1 MHALEEVT
9 ADAAVFRAAVAARRA
24 YKPLYVKLKLIF
36 GCNLRCAMC
45 NHWRTTREEPLSRER
60 LSRLIDELAALGCL
74 KLHLTGGEPLLRSHV
89 PELIEQATALG
100 IRINMTTNGTLVDK
114 ARAKR
119 LVESGLRGVNISI
132 DSPVRKV
139 HDAVRGVDGAW
150 KKSTRAVEHFQR
162 FRHKGKLTLRINTVV
177 SALNYETLV
186 EMPDLAHR
194 LGADDL
200 NLIGVDDHCG
210 PALSLSRRAIVDYNA
225 RIAPAI
231 AARALELGVM
241 RDERQAYPFGRAPR
255 EVKLA
260 KYGQYALGYYDRHP
274 CFAPW
279 THSLVDYNGLVYVCC
294 MTREQI
300 EPLGDLKTQ
309 SFAEVWE
316 GFGYRV
322 VRQLMHPPELV
333 MCRRCDDFLDDNR
346 RYLELINEDASA
358 VAPLKLARPNGLSS

>member
-1 MHALEEVT
+1 MHALEEV
-9 ADAAVFRAAVAARRA
+9 AVDAATFRAAVRARHA
-24 YKPLYVKLKLIF
+24 YRPLYVKIKLIS

-45 NHWRTTREEPLSRER
+45 NHWRTTREEPLSHER
-60 LSRLIDELAALGCL
+60 LSRLIDELAALGCR
-74 KLHLTGGEPLLRSHV
+74 KIHLTGGEPLLRAHV
-89 PELIEQATALG
+89 PELIEQATTLG
-100 IRINMTTNGTLVDK
+100 IRVNLTTNGTLVDK
-114 ARAKR
+114 VRAKR
-119 LVESGLRGVNISI
+119 LVESGLRGVNVSV

-150 KKSTRAVEHFQR
+150 KKTTRAVGHFKR
-162 FRHKGKLTLRINTVV
+162 AGRKGKLTLRINTVV
-177 SALNYETLV
+177 SALNYATLA
-186 EMPDLAHR
+186 EMPDLAYQ
-194 LGADDL
+194 LGADEL

-210 PALSLSRRAIVDYNA
+210 PALSLSRRAIVDYNT

-241 RDERQAYPFGRAPR
+241 HDEAQAYPFGRTNR
-255 EVKLA
+255 EVRLA
-260 KYGQYALGYYDRHP
+260 KAGQYALGYYDRHP

-322 VRQLMHPPELV
+322 VRQLMHPPQLA
-333 MCRRCDDFLDDNR
+333 MCRRCDDFLDENR
-346 RYLELINEDASA
+346 SYLALVNGEGGARAPAAGA
-358 VAPLKLARPNGLSS
+358 VASSDP